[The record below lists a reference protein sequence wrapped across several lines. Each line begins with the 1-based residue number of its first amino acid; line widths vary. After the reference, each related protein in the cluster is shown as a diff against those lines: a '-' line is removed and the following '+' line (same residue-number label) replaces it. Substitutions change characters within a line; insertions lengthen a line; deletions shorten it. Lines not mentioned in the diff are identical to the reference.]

1 MRSTGKKTE
10 AGFSLTELLVV
21 VAIIL
26 IVGGVAL
33 PSFSRMLDTAR
44 LKSASQQ
51 VASLYQQARI
61 RATQD
66 NTYYEIVGTGPG
78 IRPALVCI
86 DLDSDGVCGP
96 TEPQVQLPP
105 GVSLNNTAVPV
116 LLDQPTLGFNAF
128 GVEGSVMYNQ
138 LDNLVPGLA
147 WNERGLPCQR
157 ASTTSPCANL
167 IASGSVAW
175 VQYLQMQQSAADI
188 AYAAI
193 TVSPTGR
200 VKTWTYGGAGG
211 RSWF

>member
-1 MRSTGKKTE
+1 M
-10 AGFSLTELLVV
+10 
-21 VAIIL
+21 VAIVL
-26 IVGGVAL
+26 IVCGVAL

-66 NTYYEIVGTGPG
+66 NSYYEVVGTGPG
-78 IRPALVCI
+78 IRPAILCI
-86 DLDSDGVCGP
+86 DLDSDGLCAP
-96 TEPQVQLPP
+96 AEPQIQLPG

-116 LLDQPTLGFNAF
+116 VLDQPTLGFAPIA
-128 GVEGSVMYNQ
+128 VEGSVMYNQ
-138 LDNLVPGLA
+138 QDNMVPGLA

-157 ASTTSPCANL
+157 TTTSSPCANL
-167 IASGSVAW
+167 ISTGSVAW
-175 VQYLQMQQSAADI
+175 IQYLQMQKSAAEVT
-188 AYAAI
+188 YAAV

-200 VKTWTYGGAGG
+200 IKTWTYSGAGG